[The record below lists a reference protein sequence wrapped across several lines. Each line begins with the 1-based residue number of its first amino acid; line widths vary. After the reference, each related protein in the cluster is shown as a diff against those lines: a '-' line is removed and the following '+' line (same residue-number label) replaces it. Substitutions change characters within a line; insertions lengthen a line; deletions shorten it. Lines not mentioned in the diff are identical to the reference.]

1 MLSKSKNI
9 AKRWEGCSK
18 SHFSH
23 IRNKVEKVTLRPLI
37 LERFLDSKSCQDQE
51 KVVSKSI
58 QKSGR
63 FSIRFFIDLGSIWEP
78 TGHPKIAYFSS
89 NFALGVAL
97 GPSWRQEGAQS
108 APRQLQMSI
117 FQQFGIIL
125 GSILEEVSKISKRVF
140 NTTSTRMSHSMLT
153 FSSALKR
160 QAFSSH
166 LEFSVFWHGGG
177 FSRVAHWI

>member
-1 MLSKSKNI
+1 MLSKLKNI

-78 TGHPKIAYFSS
+78 TGHPKIEYVSS

-108 APRQLQMSI
+108 VPRQLLRSI
-117 FQQFGIIL
+117 FQEFCIIL
-125 GSILEEVSKISKRVF
+125 GRFWKKIQR
-140 NTTSTRMSHSMLT
+140 
-153 FSSALKR
+153 FSN
-160 QAFSSH
+160 AFSIQ
-166 LEFSVFWHGGG
+166 LPREFRIRCLLFLLH
-177 FSRVAHWI
+177 